1 MSRDTYRIFCRE
13 HPEMPVFFQDWYL
26 DAVCTEG
33 EWGAWVTPSGEKAEA
48 VFPYF
53 LKEKY
58 GFRYITMPQFV
69 KFMGPWQSGPSASLS
84 EHHAL
89 LNKGIEALPS
99 FHGFQQNIHYSQQN
113 WLPFYWAGFRQE
125 TRYTYLLGLEDL
137 EQAFREINRNMRRN
151 ILKAQKEVR
160 VELVNDPE
168 RFYPVSA
175 LSFQRKGLELPYS
188 KGLFLRHD
196 ASLAEKNQRQIFF
209 ATDAQGR
216 THSAAYLIWDRGTAY
231 YHLSGDD
238 PERRQSGAGILLIW
252 EAIRYAREELGITR
266 FDFEGSMLPEVEAIR
281 RQFGARQQPYF
292 YIWKYPSRLLQLLQK
307 RG

>member
-1 MSRDTYRIFCRE
+1 MSREAYRIFCRE

-33 EWGAWVTPSGEKAEA
+33 EWGAWVTPSGEKTDA
-48 VFPYF
+48 VCPYF

-69 KFMGPWQSGPSASLS
+69 KFMGPWQSGPTASLS
-84 EHHAL
+84 AHHVL

-99 FHGFQQNIHYSQQN
+99 FHGFQQNMHYSQQN

-125 TRYTYLLGLEDL
+125 TRYTYLLSLEDL
-137 EQAFREINRNMRRN
+137 EQVFQEINRNMRRN

-168 RFYPVSA
+168 RFFPVSA
-175 LSFQRKGLELPYS
+175 LSFQRKGLALPYS
-188 KGLFLRHD
+188 RNLFLRHD

-216 THSAAYLIWDRGTAY
+216 THSAAYLIWDRKTAY

-292 YIWKYPSRLLQLLQK
+292 YIWKYPSKLLEWLQK
-307 RG
+307 RR